1 MLVITLKR
9 GSVLHEYG
17 PEETKHLGPYSHVRL
32 HYDLLTV
39 DSGAIELGV
48 YDDEISA
55 WRIFSPGGEP
65 ATLWSEVIIENDVG

>member
-1 MLVITLKR
+1 
-9 GSVLHEYG
+9 
-17 PEETKHLGPYSHVRL
+17 L